1 MSTPKRR
8 SLAAEVLVAA
18 VPPLVTELLATARG
32 VVRRE
37 HEAWLALRAAVDAWA
52 AGAGG
57 AGA

>member
-37 HEAWLALRAAVDAWA
+37 HEAWLARRAAEKRRRK
-52 AGAGG
+52 
-57 AGA
+57 